1 MCIRSPS
8 PAYIRCNPSAQKS
21 SFNNLLSKPSYYPK
35 PLKSL
40 YSPHHNTP
48 PTMSFLVPCDFS
60 GLSALYETTTHTLI
74 LGAKG
79 EVPGWYTNPFIQSEH
94 WLGGLKFS
102 LRAYGSGLGKQPEHK
117 SFEVHHKMPIMLP
130 NPVVIGKE
138 VIIATANNP
147 RGFVVPIRYTG
158 LKDEGSTSVITAD
171 DPDAPNHSIVLE
183 PITIHVPGEG
193 EPFLITAAADVGAH
207 GGVRISYHDAC
218 VKMDDAALEGKTI
231 KWMFEATALGET
243 LIEVRTNVFAEAHH
257 SWAPLVKIQPYLVKV
272 VVLKEDSA

>member
-1 MCIRSPS
+1 
-8 PAYIRCNPSAQKS
+8 
-21 SFNNLLSKPSYYPK
+21 
-35 PLKSL
+35 
-40 YSPHHNTP
+40 
-48 PTMSFLVPCDFS
+48 MSFLVPCDFS

-147 RGFVVPIRYTG
+147 RGLRCPHPLHRV
-158 LKDEGSTSVITAD
+158 EG
-171 DPDAPNHSIVLE
+171 
-183 PITIHVPGEG
+183 
-193 EPFLITAAADVGAH
+193 
-207 GGVRISYHDAC
+207 
-218 VKMDDAALEGKTI
+218 
-231 KWMFEATALGET
+231 
-243 LIEVRTNVFAEAHH
+243 
-257 SWAPLVKIQPYLVKV
+257 
-272 VVLKEDSA
+272 